1 MDDTFANTRSRI
13 EYVNAAVYGSL
24 ADELTNW
31 TVAERDQ
38 INSLAKELDR
48 EVERY
53 PVVHA
58 WSTDNGSGLKFW
70 CRYCK
75 DHHTH
80 GRHSGPGTFLDASD
94 NVVQLRTTPDGGIRR
109 IPGMARLWRAYVRR
123 FQQCKFNDRA
133 PGGRGVCTCP
143 IGSGDDHRVA
153 HCWNREPGSYYEHGY
168 ILHEV
173 EPNDARA
180 TVKPKRSGERRKPQ
194 RLPRDMF
201 DNSIRSLRQTGS
213 H

>member
-1 MDDTFANTRSRI
+1 MEFFADTKSRI
-13 EYVNAAVYGSL
+13 EAVNAAVYGSR

-70 CRYCK
+70 CRFCK

-80 GRHSGPGTFLDASD
+80 GRHSGPGTYVGAND
-94 NVVQLRTTPDGGIRR
+94 NVVVLPESPLAKQVR
-109 IPGMARLWRAYVRR
+109 RLWHNYVRR
-123 FQQCKFNDRA
+123 AQQCKFNDRA

-143 IGSGDDHRVA
+143 MGSGDGHRVA

-180 TVKPKRSGERRKPQ
+180 TAKPKRTRK
-194 RLPRDMF
+194 R
-201 DNSIRSLRQTGS
+201 
-213 H
+213 